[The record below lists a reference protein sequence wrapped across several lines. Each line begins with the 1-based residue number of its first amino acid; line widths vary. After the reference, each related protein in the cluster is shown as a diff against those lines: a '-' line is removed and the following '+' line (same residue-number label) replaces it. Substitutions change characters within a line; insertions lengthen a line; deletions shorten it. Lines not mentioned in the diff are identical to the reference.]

1 MRGGDG
7 IASMATDDQRRE
19 WLAKAA
25 AARRKRAEVKRRVAD
40 GEATIEGVLAES
52 RSDRVVA
59 AIRVGELVRSVP
71 GVGDVRAR
79 RAMEQAGIAPDRR
92 IRGVGQRQ
100 REALVAAVRAM
111 VG

>member
-1 MRGGDG
+1 M
-7 IASMATDDQRRE
+7 
-19 WLAKAA
+19 
-25 AARRKRAEVKRRVAD
+25 
-40 GEATIEGVLAES
+40 
-52 RSDRVVA
+52 
-59 AIRVGELVRSVP
+59 RVGELVRSVP